1 MKSFR
6 PQVTVVDMEITS
18 ERPMSVS
25 INNFQPA
32 LLVFWAS
39 CGLDR
44 NALHQRQLV
53 DHAMRIQV
61 MPSNENSFLRFVLFQ
76 AGSGS
81 VAVITYTILADGTM
95 KVDGEVKSADGKV
108 FAIDSCTGMDERL
121 VAIMTLIFNSVVR
134 CRVTLDTSLLPD
146 FSVAQKK
153 KIWCLVQILTFS
165 DIDVNYL
172 WTSP

>member
-1 MKSFR
+1 
-6 PQVTVVDMEITS
+6 
-18 ERPMSVS
+18 
-25 INNFQPA
+25 
-32 LLVFWAS
+32 
-39 CGLDR
+39 
-44 NALHQRQLV
+44 
-53 DHAMRIQV
+53 MRIQV

-81 VAVITYTILADGTM
+81 VAVITYTIFADGTI

-108 FAIDSCTGMDERL
+108 FTIDSCTEMDERL

-153 KIWCLVQILTFS
+153 DLVFS
-165 DIDVNYL
+165 TNTDVF
-172 WTSP
+172 